1 MDIKAKQVRGR
12 ISGEKGFE
20 RRLVLKMSPTN
31 YFKFIQVH
39 SALESRQEKLKTTM
53 QSLSELQS
61 KLMVLR
67 SWLYQTESS
76 LASPI
81 SYTMF
86 NESEIKKHINDI
98 EVSSNP

>member
-1 MDIKAKQVRGR
+1 
-12 ISGEKGFE
+12 
-20 RRLVLKMSPTN
+20 
-31 YFKFIQVH
+31 
-39 SALESRQEKLKTTM
+39 M

>member
-1 MDIKAKQVRGR
+1 MERKVLRGDWYC
-12 ISGEKGFE
+12 
-20 RRLVLKMSPTN
+20 KMSATN